1 MESSFFNDSTINKY
15 QTESTLNQSPLPETF
30 QLKQLLDG
38 EIVLS
43 EKGTKKDKA
52 KFIIRDNQKVL
63 LCEESLITTH
73 VNAARHIV
81 EYLTGFSTPKPS
93 VIAHRLV
100 HGGPNLLQHCL
111 INDKVMRQLNAAA
124 AYSPLHHQ
132 AAFDV
137 INYARTTFTSLP
149 QVACFDTTFHTQMP
163 DIAKQLP
170 IHKKLRQQ
178 GIYRYGFHGISCESI
193 VHQLGNALP
202 YKLIIVHLGGGCSI
216 TAVENSRSIDTT
228 MGLTPS
234 GGTMMG
240 TRSGDIDP
248 GVLIYLMREKNYD
261 LAAIDYLINHQSGL
275 LGVSGLSGSMQT
287 LRQSALVN
295 SDAQLAI
302 DMFCY
307 YVSKQ
312 IASMIVALNGID
324 CLVFTGGIG
333 ENDTLTRA
341 AICEK
346 LAFVGLSID
355 TVENQSTQNSHM
367 NKAIH
372 AKESRISV
380 LVIQSNENTQIARHT
395 WDLISH

>member
-1 MESSFFNDSTINKY
+1 M
-15 QTESTLNQSPLPETF
+15 
-30 QLKQLLDG
+30 
-38 EIVLS
+38 
-43 EKGTKKDKA
+43 
-52 KFIIRDNQKVL
+52 
-63 LCEESLITTH
+63 
-73 VNAARHIV
+73 
-81 EYLTGFSTPKPS
+81 
-93 VIAHRLV
+93 
-100 HGGPNLLQHCL
+100 
-111 INDKVMRQLNAAA
+111 
-124 AYSPLHHQ
+124 
-132 AAFDV
+132 
-137 INYARTTFTSLP
+137 
-149 QVACFDTTFHTQMP
+149 
-163 DIAKQLP
+163 
-170 IHKKLRQQ
+170 
-178 GIYRYGFHGISCESI
+178 
-193 VHQLGNALP
+193 
-202 YKLIIVHLGGGCSI
+202 
-216 TAVENSRSIDTT
+216 
-228 MGLTPS
+228 
-234 GGTMMG
+234 
-240 TRSGDIDP
+240 
-248 GVLIYLMREKNYD
+248 
-261 LAAIDYLINHQSGL
+261 
-275 LGVSGLSGSMQT
+275 

-346 LAFVGLSID
+346 LAFVGLSIN